1 MWMILL
7 VTESKWRKEERKK
20 RDGANNK
27 ITRADTVKRGE
38 NKGIEWETRAKKHTA
53 Q

>member
-1 MWMILL
+1 MILL